1 MEAKS
6 RKEQLKWMVYVL
18 EESILAEENSG
29 KRFQLNEELR
39 ECKKELEDKYGLL
52 YGTLPLRS
60 VRPSVIHYMKSY

>member
-6 RKEQLKWMVYVL
+6 RKEQLKWMVL

-39 ECKKELEDKYGLL
+39 ECKKELEDKYGMI
-52 YGTLPLRS
+52 YG
-60 VRPSVIHYMKSY
+60 IHYMKSY

>member
-6 RKEQLKWMVYVL
+6 KKEHLKWMVFVL

-29 KRFQLNEELR
+29 KRFQLNEEIR

-52 YGTLPLRS
+52 YG
-60 VRPSVIHYMKSY
+60 IHYMKSY

>member
-6 RKEQLKWMVYVL
+6 KKEHLKWMVFVL

-29 KRFQLNEELR
+29 ERFQLNEELR

-52 YGTLPLRS
+52 YG
-60 VRPSVIHYMKSY
+60 IHYMKSY

>member
-6 RKEQLKWMVYVL
+6 KKEQLKWMVYVL

-29 KRFQLNEELR
+29 KRFQLNEKLG

-52 YGTLPLRS
+52 YG
-60 VRPSVIHYMKSY
+60 IHYMKSY